1 MRYLLSMSDTGV
13 CICERAST
21 LYDPME
27 LYVVELDL
35 DSLSVRMEWELRR
48 ACLYGL
54 DLSARAEAIL
64 DTGYTRPAMPYD
76 LEVLS

>member
-1 MRYLLSMSDTGV
+1 MILSISDTGV
-13 CICERAST
+13 CLCLRPAT
-21 LYDPME
+21 LYDPE
-27 LYVVELDL
+27 EYYVVELDL
-35 DSLSVRMEWELRR
+35 DALSVRMEWELRR

-54 DLSARAEAIL
+54 DLSARAEVIL